1 MKAAE
6 TKNSFKMRRLRFGL
20 GLKDGRDPSKRE
32 AGAAHMNKAKPSE

>member
-32 AGAAHMNKAKPSE
+32 AGTAHVNKAKPLE